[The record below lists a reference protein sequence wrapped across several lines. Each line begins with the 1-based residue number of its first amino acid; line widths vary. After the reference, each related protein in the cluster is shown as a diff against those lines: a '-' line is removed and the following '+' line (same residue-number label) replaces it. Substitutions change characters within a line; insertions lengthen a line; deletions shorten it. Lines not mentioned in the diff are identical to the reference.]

1 MRRQFSMLAPI
12 VLAAATTAGCA
23 SSLRQG
29 LDENSMAVQ
38 AMQERL
44 EQLAENSG
52 QQAQE
57 IEALRRDLEQM
68 GLKITQTEE
77 QVGVLNNKSEN
88 LNTRVQLLTDDLTRL
103 RREAVAKPAAPGAL
117 RFAEGPPATAAAGNV
132 QAIYDSGL
140 RLYNSDRPQDWRGAI
155 AEFAKVLEIA
165 PTSDLADNAEYWTG
179 ECYYKLEEFP
189 RALEAFKRVFNH
201 QGSNKYED
209 AQLKIGM
216 TYREMGNRDEAIAA
230 LRELLQKYPNSQ
242 YVEIARRILAEL
254 GG

>member
-1 MRRQFSMLAPI
+1 MRRQFLTMAMMALIAGITSGCASGLQQG
-12 VLAAATTAGCA
+12 LDDNAAAT
-23 SSLRQG
+23 
-29 LDENSMAVQ
+29 MAIQ
-38 AMQERL
+38 DRL
-44 EQLAENSG
+44 EQMAQQDS

-57 IEALRRDLEQM
+57 VEALRRDMEQL
-68 GLKITQTEE
+68 GLKVTPAEE
-77 QVGVLNNKSEN
+77 QVGVLNTRSEN
-88 LNTRVQLLTDDLTRL
+88 LNTRIQLLTDDLTRL
-103 RREAVAKPAAPGAL
+103 KREGVAQPAAPGAL

-140 RLYNSDRPQDWRGAI
+140 RLYNSDKPREAI
-155 AEFAKVLEIA
+155 AEFARVLATA

-179 ECYYKLEEFP
+179 ECYYKLEEFAG
-189 RALEAFKRVFNH
+189 ALDAFKRVFEH

-216 TYREMGNRDEAIAA
+216 THREMGNRDEAISA

-242 YVEIARRILAEL
+242 YVEIARTILADL

>member
-1 MRRQFSMLAPI
+1 MMRRQFLTMALMALIAGVASGCASGLQRS
-12 VLAAATTAGCA
+12 LDDNAAAT
-23 SSLRQG
+23 
-29 LDENSMAVQ
+29 M
-38 AMQERL
+38 AMQDRL
-44 EQLAENSG
+44 EEMA
-52 QQAQE
+52 QQNNQWALE
-57 IEALRRDLEQM
+57 VEALRRDMEQM
-68 GLKITQTEE
+68 GLKVTQTEE
-77 QVGVLNNKSEN
+77 QLGVLNNKSDN

-103 RREAVAKPAAPGAL
+103 KREGVNQPAAPGAL

-140 RLYNSDRPQDWRGAI
+140 RFYSSERPRDAI
-155 AEFAKVLEIA
+155 SEFSRVLETA
-165 PTSDLADNAEYWTG
+165 PMSDLADNAEYWTG
-179 ECYYKLEEFP
+179 ECYYKLREYP

-216 TYREMGNRDEAIAA
+216 TYREMGNRNEAISA

-242 YVEIARRILAEL
+242 YVEIARTILADL